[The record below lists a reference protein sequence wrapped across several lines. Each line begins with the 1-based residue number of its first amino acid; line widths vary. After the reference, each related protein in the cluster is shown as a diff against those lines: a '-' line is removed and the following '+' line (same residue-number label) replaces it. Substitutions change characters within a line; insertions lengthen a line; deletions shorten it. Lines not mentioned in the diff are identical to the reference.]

1 MTHPSAASPEPRPP
15 AAPVTQ
21 VTPVTPVTPTAP
33 TAPTAPAAPT
43 GWRRTVLRLPV
54 HMFRAGLGPLFRG
67 RLLLL
72 VHTGRTS
79 GQPRRT
85 VVEVVETATVDGR
98 RSWTV
103 VSGFGPADDWYRNLQ
118 RTPQATVQVGRRFHA
133 VTAAEVPAEEG
144 GELMVR
150 YAPRHPRV
158 ARRLCAYLGFAVD
171 GSAKGYRTVGES
183 LAFVRLTEGARTA
196 GNDR

>member
-1 MTHPSAASPEPRPP
+1 MTHQSEASSDPRRP
-15 AAPVTQ
+15 AP
-21 VTPVTPVTPTAP
+21 
-33 TAPTAPAAPT
+33 PT
-43 GWRRTVLRLPV
+43 GWRRTVARLPV

-85 VVEVVETATVDGR
+85 VVEVVESATVDGR

-103 VSGFGPADDWYRNLQ
+103 ASGYGPGADWYRNLR
-118 RTPQATVQVGRRFHA
+118 RTPQATVQIGRRFHA
-133 VTAAEVPAEEG
+133 VTAAELPAGEG

-158 ARRLCAYLGFAVD
+158 ARRLCAYLGFTVD
-171 GSAKGYRTVGES
+171 GSAEGYRAVGES
-183 LAFVRLTEGARTA
+183 IPFVRLTEGAPA
-196 GNDR
+196 GRGDR

>member
-1 MTHPSAASPEPRPP
+1 MTHQSEASPEPRHP
-15 AAPVTQ
+15 AP
-21 VTPVTPVTPTAP
+21 
-33 TAPTAPAAPT
+33 PT
-43 GWRRTVLRLPV
+43 GWRRTAVRLPV

-85 VVEVVETATVDGR
+85 AVEVVESATVDGR

-103 VSGFGPADDWYRNLQ
+103 ASGFGPAADWYANLK

-133 VTAAEVPAEEG
+133 VTAADLPVEEG

-150 YAPRHPRV
+150 YAPRHPRI
-158 ARRLCAYLGFAVD
+158 ARRLCSYLGFAVD
-171 GSAKGYRTVGES
+171 GSAEGYRAVGES
-183 LAFVRLTEGARTA
+183 IAFVRLTEGVRTA
-196 GNDR
+196 GSDR

>member
-1 MTHPSAASPEPRPP
+1 MTHQSAASPEPLRPP
-15 AAPVTQ
+15 S
-21 VTPVTPVTPTAP
+21 
-33 TAPTAPAAPT
+33 PA
-43 GWRRTVLRLPV
+43 GWRRTVVRLPV

-85 VVEVVETATVDGR
+85 AVEVVESATVDGR

-103 VSGFGPADDWYRNLQ
+103 APGRGPAADWYRNLK

-133 VTAAEVPAEEG
+133 VTAADLPAEEG
-144 GELMVR
+144 GELMAR
-150 YAPRHPRV
+150 YAPRRPRG
-158 ARRLCAYLGFAVD
+158 ARRLFAYLGFTVA
-171 GSAKGYRTVGES
+171 GGAEGYRSAGGS
-183 LAFVRLTEGARTA
+183 IPFVRLTEGAPDTGAELRRGGQART
-196 GNDR
+196 GSTSSSTG

>member
-1 MTHPSAASPEPRPP
+1 MTHQSADSSVPRRPAPP
-15 AAPVTQ
+15 A
-21 VTPVTPVTPTAP
+21 
-33 TAPTAPAAPT
+33 
-43 GWRRTVLRLPV
+43 GWRRTVARLPV

-79 GQPRRT
+79 GQPHRT
-85 VVEVVETATVDGR
+85 AVEVVESATVDGR

-103 VSGFGPADDWYRNLQ
+103 ASGYGPAADWYRNLR
-118 RTPQATVQVGRRFHA
+118 RTPQATVQIGRRFHA
-133 VTAAEVPAEEG
+133 VTAAELPAGEG

-158 ARRLCAYLGFAVD
+158 ARRLCAYLGFTVD
-171 GSAKGYRTVGES
+171 GSAEGYRAVGES
-183 LAFVRLTEGARTA
+183 IPFVRLTEGAPA
-196 GNDR
+196 GRGDR